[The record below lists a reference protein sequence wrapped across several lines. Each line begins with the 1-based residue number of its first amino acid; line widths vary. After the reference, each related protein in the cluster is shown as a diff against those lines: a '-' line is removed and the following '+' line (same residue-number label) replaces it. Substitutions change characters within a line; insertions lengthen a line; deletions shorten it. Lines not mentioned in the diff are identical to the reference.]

1 MTQPPGEPRDPNQ
14 QPPHT
19 RAFGPDDNPAI
30 PPEATYG
37 YGYTAGPPPSPPGG
51 HGGSNGGG
59 SNGGGGNRRTLYL
72 SIAALVALILVIG
85 LAALVF
91 KGRSGDNT
99 SAASSTTSTPASS
112 QASSTTST
120 GTTTSTTQETTT
132 TPTST
137 VVAGSVVYQ
146 LTGNGDVIGLRYR
159 SGGDSVFVAATGTPW
174 SQHTRI
180 DDGNA
185 ELTAIVVR
193 GPVTCTIMQGTELL
207 SSATSNGGPLRC
219 GAQLPE

>member
-30 PPEATYG
+30 PPETSYG
-37 YGYTAGPPPSPPGG
+37 YSAAPPPPPPGNG
-51 HGGSNGGG
+51 GPGGSNGAPDG
-59 SNGGGGNRRTLYL
+59 GGGGNRRTLYL
-72 SIAALVALILVIG
+72 SLAALVALILVIG
-85 LAALVF
+85 LAALIV
-91 KGRSGDNT
+91 KGEGDDT
-99 SAASSTTSTPASS
+99 SATGSATSTVTSSPTTSTTST
-112 QASSTTST
+112 STTSP
-120 GTTTSTTQETTT
+120 TTQETTT
-132 TPTST
+132 TPTTT

-174 SQHTRI
+174 SQNTRV

-193 GPVTCTIMQGTELL
+193 GPVTCTIMQAGELL

-219 GAQLPE
+219 GAQLPG